1 MEIKNYPRGYSAGP
15 DGIYYHGEHFSNAL
29 IEITDYYEVKS
40 LTAVASGDCYVEVAF
55 KVGEKT
61 YPAVIPY
68 IGLEKLCALFLAMRS
83 NLIKEKAHVTIFCRE
98 LLKGLFLI
106 WNPESDILLPKG
118 IIALK

>member
-1 MEIKNYPRGYSAGP
+1 MFKEPFG
-15 DGIYYHGEHFSNAL
+15 GE
-29 IEITDYYEVKS
+29 
-40 LTAVASGDCYVEVAF
+40 
-55 KVGEKT
+55 
-61 YPAVIPY
+61 PA
-68 IGLEKLCALFLAMRS
+68 